1 MGRNNNSWTP
11 SWGAAIALCL
21 ALILLVAPPG
31 GALAQGGGESITY
44 GSSVIG
50 SLTAESPFVIYTF
63 NANPGDLIS
72 LVLAGLAPEVVPES
86 SLLGPDQRQLALT
99 SNDPFSVG
107 SQLARL
113 DYRIMQGGIH
123 SLIVNN
129 ANNTPGEFL
138 LLLNGRPGGEATGIA
153 VGSTQTANLPPN
165 TAPGLFSFPAS
176 PDSPLT
182 LSLST
187 STAGFSFLARVY
199 DPNGNLIAGLAGEAL
214 RGVSLN
220 VAPGSGEYVVEIGS
234 LTPNVQGAI
243 MVALTQGSA
252 SQPVTGPVPT
262 EEPAEPPGTTPSVCQ
277 ASSTLNV
284 NVRSGPSTDYPAFG
298 SLAAGTALT
307 VVGRNSTTTWYVVDY
322 NGRQGW
328 VANSVVQVERPVRG
342 AALRRGPAAARHR
355 HPAADRDAFRADG
368 GLPLDRGRWRHL
380 PGRHVL
386 HLLLD
391 RDQRAGRVLRWRGRR
406 RIGPAGEVP
415 DRLAELHAAR
425 GLQRRLR
432 PRVLDPGRNHPVA
445 RAARLSPFDTE
456 ALPRGGP
463 LLAAPD
469 HPPRPLYRQEAS
481 YDYRTRSA

>member
-1 MGRNNNSWTP
+1 MDN
-11 SWGAAIALCL
+11 
-21 ALILLVAPPG
+21 IL
-31 GALAQGGGESITY
+31 GGGDRALLGADPARRTTRRGAGPGRGRSITY

-199 DPNGNLIAGLAGEAL
+199 DPTGNLIAGLAGEAL

-220 VAPGSGEYVVEIGS
+220 VAPGSGQYVVEIGS

-252 SQPVTGPVPT
+252 SQPVTGPVTT
-262 EEPAEPPGTTPSVCQ
+262 EEPAEP
-277 ASSTLNV
+277 
-284 NVRSGPSTDYPAFG
+284 
-298 SLAAGTALT
+298 AG
-307 VVGRNSTTTWYVVDY
+307 
-322 NGRQGW
+322 
-328 VANSVVQVERPVRG
+328 
-342 AALRRGPAAARHR
+342 
-355 HPAADRDAFRADG
+355 
-368 GLPLDRGRWRHL
+368 
-380 PGRHVL
+380 
-386 HLLLD
+386 
-391 RDQRAGRVLRWRGRR
+391 
-406 RIGPAGEVP
+406 
-415 DRLAELHAAR
+415 
-425 GLQRRLR
+425 
-432 PRVLDPGRNHPVA
+432 
-445 RAARLSPFDTE
+445 
-456 ALPRGGP
+456 
-463 LLAAPD
+463 
-469 HPPRPLYRQEAS
+469 PPRPAYARPPAPSTSTCAPGRAPTIRPLARWPPG
-481 YDYRTRSA
+481 RP